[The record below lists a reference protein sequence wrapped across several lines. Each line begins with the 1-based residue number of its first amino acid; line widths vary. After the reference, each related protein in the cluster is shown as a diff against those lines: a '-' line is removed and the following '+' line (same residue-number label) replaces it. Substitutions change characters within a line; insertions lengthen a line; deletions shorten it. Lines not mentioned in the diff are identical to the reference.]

1 MLFGG
6 AYLSAVVRHN
16 YAGIYVLQQA
26 GVCELYQNKVLLART
41 DNTAIVDKL
50 FFKLALEIA
59 STRVGAGARAQLTAD
74 GKRAFGCGGTPSSS
88 EEGEGDDNPSTA
100 DAVHLPLGKEEP
112 TALRSNASTSGQ
124 KPERAQNTT
133 TCGKG
138 GDEEKPKRKV
148 FKKPTVEEIADYC
161 REKGYT
167 LTDPQAFYDYH
178 ESGGWMVGR
187 KKMQDWKAAVRTWE
201 RKEKTYATE
210 KAEREK
216 RYERRSRNSVERNNP
231 PVSGLHLEEFEQA
244 LWKSRPPVLEP
255 RERSEND
262 GNLG

>member
-1 MLFGG
+1 M
-6 AYLSAVVRHN
+6 SAVVRHN

-59 STRVGAGARAQLTAD
+59 STRVGTGARAQLTAD
-74 GKRAFGCGGTPSSS
+74 GKRAFGCGGVPSRLEEEEGNDTSSATAKTAPPSSQENDS
-88 EEGEGDDNPSTA
+88 S
-100 DAVHLPLGKEEP
+100 
-112 TALRSNASTSGQ
+112 
-124 KPERAQNTT
+124 
-133 TCGKG
+133 
-138 GDEEKPKRKV
+138 EEKPKRKV

-167 LTDPQAFYDYH
+167 LTEPQAFYDYH

-201 RKEKTYATE
+201 RKEQLYAEE
-210 KAEREK
+210 KNEREK
-216 RYERRSRNSVERNNP
+216 RYGRSRRGPEFTNP
-231 PVSGLHLEEFEQA
+231 PVSSLHLEEFERD
-244 LWKSRPPVLEP
+244 LWHYTPVFKKPEE
-255 RERSEND
+255 REREEGVRRD
-262 GNLG
+262 EFMDR